1 MPCLAKKDEA
11 TLDNYKDIDCVLT
24 TRELDRLL
32 LSTMVDNVNKIEES
46 DFDNPLGVGTG
57 AGVIFG
63 VTGGVMEAALRSAYY
78 LVNKKNPNPDA
89 FKNVRGLDGY
99 KEATFDFG
107 NGVEVKVAVVHSL
120 SNARKLINK
129 ILNKEVQYDFV
140 EVMACPGG
148 CINGG
153 GQIIDLDGGDLAA
166 RSNVLYG
173 LDKANNLRFS
183 HENPSVIACYKDY
196 LGEPLSEKAH
206 HLLHRDHI
214 KEMNEVKNKK

>member
-1 MPCLAKKDEA
+1 
-11 TLDNYKDIDCVLT
+11 
-24 TRELDRLL
+24 
-32 LSTMVDNVNKIEES
+32 MVDDVCRIEET

-78 LVNKKNPNPDA
+78 LVNKKNPDLNA
-89 FKNVRGLDGY
+89 FKNVRGLEEY
-99 KEATFDFG
+99 KEAIFDFD

-120 SNARKLINK
+120 SNVRKLINR
-129 ILNKEVQYDFV
+129 ILNKEVTYDFV

-166 RSNVLYG
+166 RSNILYS
-173 LDKANNLRFS
+173 LDKANNIRFS
-183 HENPSVIACYKDY
+183 HENP
-196 LGEPLSEKAH
+196 
-206 HLLHRDHI
+206 
-214 KEMNEVKNKK
+214 